1 MSSDAGTDLFTALRS
16 RFARGEPF
24 GPELGMTAD
33 SREALYAAGHAL
45 YEQGQ
50 YQQAR
55 SLFAQLVLLDHTDPR
70 YIKGLAAATQMLAEH
85 ELALQ
90 MYAVIAAMTPG
101 DPQSVMHAGTCML
114 ALGRRSDAAE
124 AFELA
129 ISLCHDASQAAVRNH
144 CQRQVELLACG
155 RE

>member
-1 MSSDAGTDLFTALRS
+1 MSSDAGAGLIAALLS
-16 RFARGEPF
+16 RFAGGQPF
-24 GPELGMTAD
+24 GPEFGMTAD
-33 SREALYAAGHAL
+33 SREALYATGHAL
-45 YEQGQ
+45 YAQGQ

-90 MYAVIAAMTPG
+90 MYALIAAMTPG
-101 DPQSVMHAGTCML
+101 DPQAVMHAGTCML
-114 ALGRRSDAAE
+114 ALGRRSDAVE

-129 ISLCHDASQAAVRNH
+129 ISLCHDASQAAVRKH
-144 CQRQVELLACG
+144 CQRQVELLGRG